1 MAYTMPQ
8 KQGIA
13 YLGVAVAIAIIFGG
27 AFYFLSAN
35 RVAAPETPAPVT
47 APASAKEIIFTGS
60 HESGFEGYVSRVLYA
75 LKYDPGI
82 FSVSSSSLADRAIS
96 IREKGSGKIH
106 TVGFFYN
113 GGAGFANP
121 RELWENH
128 PYCADCAETT
138 NTVSIARASDMLT
151 FASAKEEWLIFSSTY
166 ASPPAARINNEEDP
180 SEAQRAK
187 EGRLLFGFAVI
198 KLEKPAGIAEKV
210 IETLWLHSEEAS
222 APEKTSLKLYFTNE
236 AVCPDATCENVV
248 SVTRLVPKT
257 AKVATV
263 AIEELLKGPT
273 KEELADGYV
282 MNIPAGSKLNSL
294 TIQNGEARADFN
306 AQTQSGGGSASMR
319 YRTEQ
324 IRETLLQFPTVK
336 SVRLSVDGET
346 EGIFQP

>member
-96 IREKGSGKIH
+96 IRENESGKIH
-106 TVGFFYN
+106 TIGFFYN

-151 FASAKEEWLIFSSTY
+151 FA
-166 ASPPAARINNEEDP
+166 N
-180 SEAQRAK
+180 AK
-187 EGRLLFGFAVI
+187 EGWLVFSNPFGFAVI